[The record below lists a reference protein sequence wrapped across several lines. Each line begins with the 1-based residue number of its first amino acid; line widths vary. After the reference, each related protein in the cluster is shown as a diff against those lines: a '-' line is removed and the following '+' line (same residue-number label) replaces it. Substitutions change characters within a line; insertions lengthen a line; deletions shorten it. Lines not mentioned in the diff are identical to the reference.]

1 MTPIPLDGSIDAER
15 TTMRKV
21 SLRILP
27 IVLALY
33 IVAYLDRVSLSY
45 AQLKMGADLGI
56 DPAAFGFAASI
67 FFAGYVL
74 LEMPSNAI
82 LYRVGARIW
91 LARIG
96 ITWGIITIATAFVQT
111 ETQLIIARILLGIA
125 EAGLAPGVIF
135 YVASFFPAAYKA
147 RAASLFFLGAP
158 LAGIIGGPLAG
169 YLLDTPDWMG
179 LASWRW
185 LFIVFGI
192 PSVVIG
198 LLVIVLLSDSPA
210 KAKWLDDRQR
220 TWLLGRLGEERARL
234 TAQGVAHTGTF
245 LSTLRDKKVLRLA
258 SVQFLIASG
267 IFGIAFWLPQIVKSV
282 SEGSSNTTIG
292 LLTALP
298 YIVGAVSLVVAAR
311 HSDKTNERVWHVVI
325 PVGTGGVVFI
335 LMPFVSSSAA
345 LSIALLCIASA
356 GLFAFTGPF
365 WAIIQQQFVGYR
377 AALGI
382 AAVNS
387 LGAGGG
393 LVAPYVFGLLTKSTG
408 GTTAGVVYLGA
419 GLVLAAAILALSRS
433 MWIDARTPTEDE
445 RAEDIPLVT
454 TRTQEA
460 PEALA

>member
-1 MTPIPLDGSIDAER
+1 VSSLPINGLANVER
-15 TTMRKV
+15 ATMRKV

-27 IVLALY
+27 VVLALY

-45 AQLKMGADLGI
+45 AQLKMGVDLGI

-67 FFAGYVL
+67 FFAGYIL

-96 ITWGIITIATAFVQT
+96 ITWGIVTIATAFVQN
-111 ETQLIIARILLGIA
+111 ETQLILVRILLGIA

-135 YVASFFPAAYKA
+135 YIASFFPAAYKA

-158 LAGIIGGPLAG
+158 LSGIIGGPLAG

-192 PSVVIG
+192 PSVMIG
-198 LLVIVLLSDSPA
+198 LFVIVLLSDDPV
-210 KAKWLDDRQR
+210 KAKWLDNDQR
-220 TWLLGRLGEERARL
+220 TWLLGRLDEEHQRL
-234 TAQGVAHTGTF
+234 AAHGVAHTGTF

-258 SVQFLIASG
+258 SIQFLISSG
-267 IFGIAFWLPQIVKSV
+267 IFGISFWLPQIVKGV

-298 YIVGAVSLVVAAR
+298 YLVGTVSVIVIAR
-311 HSDKTNERVWHVVI
+311 HSDKLNERVWHVAI
-325 PVGTGGVVFI
+325 PVGIGGVVF
-335 LMPFVSSSAA
+335 LVMPSVVSSVFA
-345 LSIALLCIASA
+345 SIVLLCIAAA
-356 GLFAFTGPF
+356 GMFAYIGPF

-377 AALGI
+377 AALSI
-382 AAVNS
+382 AAVNA

-393 LVAPYVFGLLTKSTG
+393 LVAPYVFGLLTDLTG
-408 GTTAGVVYLGA
+408 RTTAGVVYLGA
-419 GLVLAAAILALSRS
+419 GLILAAVILAVSRS
-433 MWIDARTPTEDE
+433 LWIDARAAVEDE
-445 RAEDIPLVT
+445 QNVIDSISASA
-454 TRTQEA
+454 TRET
-460 PEALA
+460 PETPA

>member
-1 MTPIPLDGSIDAER
+1 MTPPPLDGPIDVER
-15 TTMRKV
+15 TTMRDV

-33 IVAYLDRVSLSY
+33 IVAYLDRVGLSY

-67 FFAGYVL
+67 FFAGYIL

-96 ITWGIITIATAFVQT
+96 ITWGIVTIATAFVQS

-135 YVASFFPAAYKA
+135 YIAGFFPAAYTA
-147 RAASLFFLGAP
+147 RATSLFLLGVP
-158 LAGIIGGPLAG
+158 IAGIVGGPLAG
-169 YLLDTPDWMG
+169 YLLDTPGWMG

-185 LFIVFGI
+185 LFIVFGV

-198 LLVIVLLSDSPA
+198 LLVIVILSDNPT
-210 KAKWLDDRQR
+210 KAKWLNEGQR
-220 TWLLGRLGEERARL
+220 TWLLERLDDERARL
-234 TAQGVAHTGTF
+234 SAQGVTHTGGF
-245 LSTLRDKKVLRLA
+245 WSTLQDKKVLRLA
-258 SVQFLIASG
+258 SIQFLIASG
-267 IFGIAFWLPQIVKSV
+267 IMGISFWLPQIVKSV
-282 SEGSSNTTIG
+282 SEGSSNTAIG
-292 LLTALP
+292 FLTALP
-298 YIVGAVSLVVAAR
+298 YLVGGIALVAAAR
-311 HSDKTNERVWHVVI
+311 HSDKVNERVWHVVV
-325 PVGTGGVVFI
+325 PVGVGGMVFI
-335 LMPFVSSSAA
+335 VMPFVSSSVVM
-345 LSIALLCIASA
+345 LIVLLCIASA
-356 GLFAFTGPF
+356 GLFAFAGPF

-377 AALGI
+377 AALSI
-382 AAVNS
+382 AAVNA

-419 GLVLAAAILALSRS
+419 GLVLAATILAASRS
-433 MWIDARTPTEDE
+433 LWIDARTPIDDE
-445 RAEDIPLVT
+445 RAEDDSTSVS
-454 TRTQEA
+454 RDGEV